1 MGGRRQRGKNFAL
14 FMKSTFSDSCPIE
27 IHSGVDYAAKGVST
41 IMNLAKKVKF
51 CRVLLQTEGNI
62 QN

>member
-41 IMNLAKKVKF
+41 IMNLAKKSQ
-51 CRVLLQTEGNI
+51 VL
-62 QN
+62 